1 MSDGTAATA
10 VHGHSM
16 QAGRAAHTTNA
27 DNTTNRLTS
36 MDNGQRL
43 GTSDGSSAATANN
56 DRLGVDTAAANNA
69 DRMPSL
75 DQVRSPISP
84 GLEKKPHPLQSRSN
98 SFDLDDYFT
107 GPRDISRHSKWPAFL
122 RMHGSILPK
131 MILPLL
137 FVLAWS
143 TTITCISRLVH
154 TLEIDSVLLTILGF
168 VVGLGLSFR
177 SSTAYERYAEGRR
190 YWQMLIQS
198 SHGLGRVFWVHG
210 IEKAGGDPRESLLKK
225 ISAMNLVVAFA
236 VSLKHHL
243 RFEPYSAYPDLQHL
257 VGHLNTFAQQA
268 TSADPAASQ
277 PRKKNSFKETGEY
290 LGVSFAASNP
300 RKTLKK
306 TPVPLGHLPIE
317 ILNHLCLTV
326 DQMCLNGQLP
336 VPMQQTMA
344 YNNIAVLN
352 DVLGGCERILNTPLP
367 IAYTIA
373 ISQITWVYVLV
384 LPFQLLR
391 PLEWITIPAS
401 AVAAYIILGLLM
413 IGSEIENPFGTDVN
427 DLPLEIYCE
436 QIAHDL
442 DVIASLD
449 VAAGDSFLMR
459 GSNTPLYPVSAAPVD
474 MWMKRSETK
483 LREAIMTKP
492 KTTFKWR
499 QWKGDG
505 KSIMVEKKGDDI
517 V

>member
-1 MSDGTAATA
+1 MSEGAAVSA
-10 VHGHSM
+10 IQGHSM
-16 QAGRAAHTTNA
+16 GARAAQTTNA
-27 DNTTNRLTS
+27 DNTTNRLAS

-43 GTSDGSSAATANN
+43 GTADGSSATTAHSNHLGVNTAMAN
-56 DRLGVDTAAANNA
+56 DRL
-69 DRMPSL
+69 PSL
-75 DQVRSPISP
+75 EQARSPQSP
-84 GLEKKPHPLQSRSN
+84 SLEKKPPALQSRNN

-131 MILPLL
+131 MVLPLL

-143 TTITCISRLVH
+143 TAITCISMLVH
-154 TLEIDSVLLTILGF
+154 TLEINSVLLTILGF

-177 SSTAYERYAEGRR
+177 SSTAYERYGEGRR
-190 YWQMLIQS
+190 YWQMLVQAS
-198 SHGLGRVFWVHG
+198 QGLGRVFWVHG
-210 IEKAGGDPRESLLKK
+210 IDRVDADPRETLLKK

-236 VSLKHHL
+236 VALKHHL

-257 VGHLNTFAQQA
+257 IGHLNTFAQQA
-268 TSADPAASQ
+268 TTADPAASQ

-300 RKTLKK
+300 RKALKK
-306 TPVPLGHLPIE
+306 SPVPLGHLPIE
-317 ILNHLCLTV
+317 ILNHLSVTV
-326 DQMCLNGQLP
+326 DQLCINQQLP
-336 VPMQQTMA
+336 VPMQQTLA
-344 YNNIAVLN
+344 YNNINVLN

-384 LPFQLLR
+384 LPFQLLS
-391 PLEWITIPAS
+391 LLQWVTIPAS

-413 IGSEIENPFGTDVN
+413 IGGEIENPFGTDVN

-449 VAAGDSFLMR
+449 MSQGDSFLMH
-459 GSNTPLYPVSAAPVD
+459 GNNTPLYPVSAAPVD

-483 LREAIMTKP
+483 LREAIMNKP
-492 KTTFKWR
+492 STTFRWR

-505 KSIMVEKKGDDI
+505 KSIMVEKKGDDN